1 VLAMGKLSSYKDS
14 FLEVVWIAKN
24 TLSTFWF
31 WFPVIYMAYVL
42 VQLWLMFY
50 VHPIT
55 LAILPVVLI
64 IYGVHLEEK
73 RVKLR
78 YGLQK
83 TKRFPAQGGLGSA
96 PEPVKQVDWEVEQ
109 SVEQYERMLKKQ
121 KQDKE

>member
-1 VLAMGKLSSYKDS
+1 MGKLRSYKES

-83 TKRFPAQGGLGSA
+83 TKRLPAQGGLGSA
-96 PEPVKQVDWEVEQ
+96 LEPVTQVDWEVEQ

>member
-1 VLAMGKLSSYKDS
+1 MGKLRDYKNS
-14 FLEVVWIAKN
+14 FVEVVWIARS

-31 WFPVIYMAYVL
+31 WFPIIYMAYVF

-55 LAILPVVLI
+55 LAILPVTLI

-78 YGLQK
+78 YGLSK
-83 TKRFPAQGGLGSA
+83 TKRLSTLRSMGAE
-96 PEPVKQVDWEVEQ
+96 PEPLKQADWEVEQ
-109 SVEQYERMLKKQ
+109 SVEQYEKMLRDQKKE
-121 KQDKE
+121 KKK